1 MELTPRQ
8 ADVILL
14 IRNHR
19 HLHGYSPSIREI
31 AKSLNISRA
40 TTVAHIERLE
50 KKGLIRRAPNRH
62 RTLEVLE
69 DIQGV
74 KPVPSPKA
82 RKKTIDEKLADWRN
96 TA

>member
-19 HLHGYSPSIREI
+19 HLHGYSPSVREI
-31 AKSLNISRA
+31 ARMLNISRA
-40 TTVAHIERLE
+40 TVMSHIERME
-50 KKGLIRRAPNRH
+50 KKNLIRHKPGAH
-62 RTLEVLE
+62 RTLEVVE

-74 KPVPSPKA
+74 AVKPPPPRVKPTKQSA
-82 RKKTIDEKLADWRN
+82 LDWLRS
-96 TA
+96 TG

>member
-19 HLHGYSPSIREI
+19 HLHGYAPSIREI
-31 AKSLNISRA
+31 ARALQISRA
-40 TTVAHIERLE
+40 TVVAHLERLE
-50 KKGLIRRAPNRH
+50 KKGLVRRTPKAH
-62 RTLEVLE
+62 RTLEVVE
-69 DIQGV
+69 DVQGV
-74 KPVPSPKA
+74 KPQPTPRDR
-82 RKKTIDEKLADWRN
+82 RKTVQQKLDEWRA